1 MTSGGSLNA
10 RLHRILLP
18 VRSQVALKD
27 AGGGGLSVFG
37 STDSR
42 AVTGAERT
50 MPSPMISTTD
60 LATCVS
66 DGRMPYLLESD
77 DRVMATV

>member
-1 MTSGGSLNA
+1 MPLQTTPLGSRTSGGSLNA
-10 RLHRILLP
+10 RLHRTMLP

-37 STDSR
+37 STGSR
-42 AVTGAERT
+42 AATGAART
-50 MPSPMISTTD
+50 RPSPMTRATD

-66 DGRMPYLLESD
+66 DGRMALPP
-77 DRVMATV
+77 